1 MLGMGAAEFK
11 IEVVPTDS
19 FLSNGSDQLIFQ
31 FAANKGSDFGE
42 LKKVASGGELSRIML
57 AIKSILASYEKL
69 PTLIFDEIDTGVS
82 GEISNKMGGIMKQM
96 GAQMQ
101 LFSITHLPQV
111 ASQGQQQLKV
121 YKEETA
127 QSTATQI
134 KQLTEAE
141 RIQELAEMLGGK
153 SYADSAISH
162 AKELLAQ
169 G

>member
-1 MLGMGAAEFK
+1 M
-11 IEVVPTDS
+11 
-19 FLSNGSDQLIFQ
+19 
-31 FAANKGSDFGE
+31 
-42 LKKVASGGELSRIML
+42 
-57 AIKSILASYEKL
+57 
-69 PTLIFDEIDTGVS
+69 
-82 GEISNKMGGIMKQM
+82 
-96 GAQMQ
+96 
-101 LFSITHLPQV
+101 

-153 SYADSAISH
+153 SHADSAISH